1 MNAPNRSVSCAD
13 PGMAGLHAV
22 AGRQSLLQQGREL
35 LGELL
40 PVLVAHLVLEA
51 VQDLKGGERRIKTNH
66 KHIGVPPLISKITT
80 KWPNSRFLL

>member
-1 MNAPNRSVSCAD
+1 MRLGEGGQGGWEVDAPNRSVSCAH

-51 VQDLKGGERRIKTNH
+51 VQDLKAGCEQ
-66 KHIGVPPLISKITT
+66 
-80 KWPNSRFLL
+80 

>member
-1 MNAPNRSVSCAD
+1 
-13 PGMAGLHAV
+13 MAGLHAV

-51 VQDLKGGERRIKTNH
+51 VQDLKAGREQ
-66 KHIGVPPLISKITT
+66 
-80 KWPNSRFLL
+80 